1 MNIIELNDSITWLD
15 TYSLVVLN
23 FLHAR
28 NTVIAFEWNI
38 YVKIPSLTFQVLK
51 RVIEENCLGSKF
63 FFKGYIVWCSSSVFA
78 YFLRFSFFIAIF
90 NFYIFKNINYG
101 GSYLFH

>member
-51 RVIEENCLGSKF
+51 RVLKKI
-63 FFKGYIVWCSSSVFA
+63 I
-78 YFLRFSFFIAIF
+78 
-90 NFYIFKNINYG
+90 
-101 GSYLFH
+101 